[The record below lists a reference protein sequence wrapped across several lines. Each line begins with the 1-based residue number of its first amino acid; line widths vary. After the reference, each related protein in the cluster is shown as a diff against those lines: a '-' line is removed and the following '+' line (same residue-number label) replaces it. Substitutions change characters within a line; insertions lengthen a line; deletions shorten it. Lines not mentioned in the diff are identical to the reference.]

1 MTIKTE
7 LMYEE
12 LKTTIIDLL
21 ARSRPLK
28 PQTERQLSRYMT
40 EHSAELYMFLRDAA
54 KDLEEHEIEILF
66 GPQFTPD
73 VQDQADVSQ
82 ILNHWK
88 PTSEEMAQLVCDICE
103 ELRFTTVQLPGDVEA
118 KLTLHEV
125 MVERFV
131 RLLHLE
137 RAPEPQ
143 VSAAI
148 RDALPCDLW
157 PFALAMLRQR
167 GFTPPRQEW
176 FARFVCFMVSRHC
189 VTREQLA
196 DASEFIADQLSLDS
210 ISLVSAIQAL
220 VRAARD
226 SVTFAQ
232 KGRTYWSPDVA
243 QHHHY
248 RGQGQVN
255 EDLVRNRREDEKR
268 LQIIADDLE
277 AFGQATRH
285 EVDG

>member
-7 LMYEE
+7 LMYQE
-12 LKTTIIDLL
+12 LKAAIIDLL

-40 EHSAELYMFLRDAA
+40 EHSEELYAFLRDAS

-73 VQDQADVSQ
+73 AQDQADVSQ
-82 ILNHWK
+82 TLNHWR
-88 PTSEEMAQLVCDICE
+88 PTSKEITQLICDICK
-103 ELRFTTVQLPGDVEA
+103 ELPFTTVQLPGDVAA

-137 RAPEPQ
+137 RAPEPR

-148 RDALPCDLW
+148 RDTLPCDLW
-157 PFALAMLRQR
+157 PFAMAMLRQR
-167 GFTPPRQEW
+167 GFTPQRQEW
-176 FARFVCFMVSRHC
+176 FAQFACYMASRHP

-196 DASEFIADQLSLDS
+196 DASEFIADQPSLDPVA
-210 ISLVSAIQAL
+210 LVPAVHAL

-226 SVTFAQ
+226 SVVFAQ

-248 RGQGQVN
+248 HGQGQVDG
-255 EDLVRNRREDEKR
+255 DLVQNRQEEEKR
-268 LQIIADDLE
+268 LQVIADDLE
-277 AFGQATRH
+277 AFGQAASS
-285 EVDG
+285 EVDA

>member
-7 LMYEE
+7 LMYKE
-12 LKTTIIDLL
+12 LKATIIDLL
-21 ARSRPLK
+21 TRSKPLK

-40 EHSAELYMFLRDAA
+40 EHSAELHVFLRDAA

-73 VQDQADVSQ
+73 AQDQADVSQ
-82 ILNHWK
+82 TLNHWR
-88 PTSEEMAQLVCDICE
+88 PTSKEITQLVCDICK
-103 ELRFTTVQLPGDVEA
+103 ELPFTTVQLPGDVAA

-137 RAPEPQ
+137 RAPEPH

-157 PFALAMLRQR
+157 PFAMAMLRQR

-176 FARFVCFMVSRHC
+176 FTQFVCYMASRHS
-189 VTREQLA
+189 VTRAQLA
-196 DASEFIADQLSLDS
+196 DASEFIADQPSLDS
-210 ISLVSAIQAL
+210 VALVSAVHAL

-226 SVTFAQ
+226 SVSFAQ

-248 RGQGQVN
+248 RGEGQVD
-255 EDLVRNRREDEKR
+255 EDLVQNRREEEKR
-268 LQIIADDLE
+268 LQVIADDLE
-277 AFGQATRH
+277 AFVSGCQAR
-285 EVDG
+285 G